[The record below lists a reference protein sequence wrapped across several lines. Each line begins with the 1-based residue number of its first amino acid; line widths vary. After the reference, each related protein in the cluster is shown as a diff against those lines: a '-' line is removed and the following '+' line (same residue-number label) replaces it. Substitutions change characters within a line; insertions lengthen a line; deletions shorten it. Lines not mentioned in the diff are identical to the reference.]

1 MITKTFSATFRGLY
15 SLLVGLGVT
24 RNNLFRS
31 SVTVHY
37 PRETTYLEGFRG
49 PVELSPSEDD
59 PEKPKCNACGNCVRI
74 CPSACLYMK
83 ATKPKK
89 KEAEEDTSF
98 DGQTT
103 EENKTEKSSKKS
115 KPELQSFVLDF
126 TYCSQCGLCVQN
138 CPVGSLRFSHDVFLA
153 GFSRDE
159 FVFDLLA
166 KLKKQA
172 QQKEQ

>member
-1 MITKTFSATFRGLY
+1 MITKTFSATLRGLY

-37 PRETTYLEGFRG
+37 PRETATLEGFRG
-49 PVELSPSEDD
+49 PVELSPSEED
-59 PEKPKCNACGNCVRI
+59 PEKPKCNACGNCVRV

-83 ATKPKK
+83 ASKPKK
-89 KEAEEDTSF
+89 KEPEKDTSF

-103 EENKTEKSSKKS
+103 EESKTEKPAKKA

-126 TYCSQCGLCVQN
+126 SYCSQCGLCVQN
-138 CPVGSLRFSHDVFLA
+138 CPVGSLRFSHDVYLA
-153 GFSRDE
+153 GFSREE

>member
-1 MITKTFSATFRGLY
+1 
-15 SLLVGLGVT
+15 
-24 RNNLFRS
+24 
-31 SVTVHY
+31 
-37 PRETTYLEGFRG
+37 
-49 PVELSPSEDD
+49 
-59 PEKPKCNACGNCVRI
+59 
-74 CPSACLYMK
+74 MK

-89 KEAEEDTSF
+89 KEAEEDSSF